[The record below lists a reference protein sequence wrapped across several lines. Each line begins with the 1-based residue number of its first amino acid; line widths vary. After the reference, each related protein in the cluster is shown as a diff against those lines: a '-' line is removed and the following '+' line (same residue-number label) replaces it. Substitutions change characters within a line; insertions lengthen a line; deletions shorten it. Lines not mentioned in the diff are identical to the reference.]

1 MTIINSFD
9 LQARTNLNPKLAK
22 ILADRGQ
29 KDPESAVEKL
39 LVPPIRN
46 PLRKDFIRGCRVLN
60 AWQYWLLNVDAK
72 GLEDSDTLEDY
83 EEFRIINCGLM
94 YGINNLIP

>member
-1 MTIINSFD
+1 MKSFD
-9 LQARTNLNPKLAK
+9 LQAHTELNPKLAK

-39 LVPPIRN
+39 LVASIRN
-46 PLRKDFIRGCRVLN
+46 LLRKDFIRGCRVLN
-60 AWQYWLLNVDAK
+60 TWQYWLLNVDFK
-72 GLEDSDTLEDY
+72 GPEDFDTLEDY

-94 YGINNLIP
+94 YVIESLFLQD